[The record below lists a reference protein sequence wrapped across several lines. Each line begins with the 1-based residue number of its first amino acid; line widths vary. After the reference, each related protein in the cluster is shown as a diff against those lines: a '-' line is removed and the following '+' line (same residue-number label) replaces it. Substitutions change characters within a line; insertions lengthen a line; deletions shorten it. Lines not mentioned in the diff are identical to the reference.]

1 MSQMTIAFAVLAQDD
16 YMHMGQRFRRG
27 STGVDTNDFVLLFAI
42 LIVIALV
49 LILVARFF
57 ANRQERGFASQRALF
72 SELCRVHSLNWTS
85 RRLLKRLAE
94 QHGVPPCQLFL
105 EPSRFSKEYCQGPL
119 ANYVNEVMSL
129 RDELF

>member
-1 MSQMTIAFAVLAQDD
+1 MNQLAMFALLAQGD
-16 YMHMGQRFRRG
+16 YMHMGRRFRQG
-27 STGVDTNDFVLLFAI
+27 GTGVDTFDFVLLFAL

-57 ANRQERGFASQRALF
+57 ANRQDRGFTSQRALF
-72 SELCRVHSLNWTS
+72 VELCCAHGLNWTS

-94 QHGVPPCQLFL
+94 QHQVAPCQLFL
-105 EPSRFSKEYCQGPL
+105 EPSRFSQEHCRGPL
-119 ANYVNEVMSL
+119 ANYVNEVMAL